1 MKKTG
6 NQIFTGQEVALAYAL
21 CAERLFGQKEGFLD
35 KNPTVVP
42 IFVSH
47 LFQSLEISIKH
58 AGIESGLFTMRE
70 ARKAQKGH
78 GITELATLAMG
89 KLGGKSSDLVMAMTC
104 FSPKDVRSSTIIAKM
119 IYGKEFDTTRRC
131 YCSRRLGYAEV
142 ANGEFRI
149 LDPIPEWIESIKQ
162 TAIKLNF
169 TIDILTQW
177 RASPSNSK
185 HFAIWF
191 THR

>member
-1 MKKTG
+1 MKETG
-6 NQIFTGQEVALAYAL
+6 NRIFTGQEVALAYAL
-21 CAERLFGQKEGFLD
+21 CAERLFCQEEGFLD

-58 AGIESGLFTMRE
+58 AGIESGLFTMQE
-70 ARKAQKGH
+70 TRKAQRGH
-78 GITELATLAMG
+78 GITELATLAVG
-89 KLGGKSSDLVMAMTC
+89 KLGGEHSDLVMAMTC
-104 FSPKDVRSSTIIAKM
+104 FSPDDVRSSEIIAKM
-119 IYGKEFDTTRRC
+119 IYGDEFDTTRKC

-162 TAIKLNF
+162 TAMKLDF
-169 TIDILTQW
+169 TIEILTQW